1 MENQSLN
8 DLQPDQIPSVEI
20 LRLSTYLKK
29 HLIWGTVTIEV
40 KRGKPVMITHATKD
54 VKLTDN

>member
-1 MENQSLN
+1 MDQLE
-8 DLQPDQIPSVEI
+8 PDQIPSIEI

-29 HLIWGTVTIEV
+29 HLIWGTITIEV
-40 KRGKPVMITHATKD
+40 KRGRPVMITHATKD